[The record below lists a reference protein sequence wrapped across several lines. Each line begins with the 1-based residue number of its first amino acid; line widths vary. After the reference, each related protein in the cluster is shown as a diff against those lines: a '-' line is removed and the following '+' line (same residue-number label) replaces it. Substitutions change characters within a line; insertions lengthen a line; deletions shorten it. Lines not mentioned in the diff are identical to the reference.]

1 MRKMLKAAAVI
12 GVLTAAPMIAF
23 ASGQTSP
30 APAAKHSAA
39 KPSVATKSTTGVVK
53 SMDATTLVLSRQG
66 KKDADETFTLNAST
80 QKEGNVQVGSTVS
93 VHYKAEGKTKVATAI
108 MAQEPKAQA
117 AHKTSTKK

>member
-1 MRKMLKAAAVI
+1 MRKMMQAAAVI
-12 GVLTAAPMIAF
+12 AVLVTAPTIAF
-23 ASGQTSP
+23 GFSQTP
-30 APAAKHSAA
+30 APPAKHAAA

-66 KKDADETFTLNAST
+66 KKDGDETFTLNPST

-108 MAQEPKAQA
+108 MAQEPKAPA
-117 AHKTSTKK
+117 AHKTSAKK